1 MQKTAQD
8 DKRKIASSAIDPT
21 ALSRM
26 SFPDRL
32 RYAIGLAGGVA
43 QASEKIGVSPRTL
56 AAYFAGETSPTISTL
71 EAVAAVSGVALAWLS
86 SGGDAENR
94 IVPAPPLPPVRITLP
109 GEALLQLVRALAVD
123 LPQPVRDAIAD
134 ALRTPPDTPA
144 E

>member
-1 MQKTAQD
+1 MQKTAPT

-26 SFPDRL
+26 PFPDRL

-71 EAVAAVSGVALAWLS
+71 ESVAAVSGVTLAWLS
-86 SGGDAENR
+86 AGDDAENR
-94 IVPAPPLPPVRITLP
+94 DVRDLPLPPIRITLP
-109 GEALLQLVRALAVD
+109 GETLVQLVRALAVD
-123 LPQPVRDAIAD
+123 VPQPVRDAIAA
-134 ALRTPPDTPA
+134 ALRAPPDTPA
-144 E
+144 D

>member
-1 MQKTAQD
+1 MTRLQD
-8 DKRKIASSAIDPT
+8 RVI
-21 ALSRM
+21 
-26 SFPDRL
+26 
-32 RYAIGLAGGVA
+32 AGGVA

-109 GEALLQLVRALAVD
+109 GEALLQLVRALVVD